1 MFNQKNLDSRKLVDA
16 TVDLIIQED
25 LSDLNLCESSAK
37 PYYFWGKLT
46 EVLIGNFEKTIS
58 LQIWKNWK
66 YNIKQYRDR
75 VIDGLNERD
84 YKKFNYNKYKRYPL
98 TSKLEGLNLFLYLFF
113 SINILEIFDT

>member
-98 TSKLEGLNLFLYLFF
+98 TSKLEGLNLFLYIFF
-113 SINILEIFDT
+113 FNQYS